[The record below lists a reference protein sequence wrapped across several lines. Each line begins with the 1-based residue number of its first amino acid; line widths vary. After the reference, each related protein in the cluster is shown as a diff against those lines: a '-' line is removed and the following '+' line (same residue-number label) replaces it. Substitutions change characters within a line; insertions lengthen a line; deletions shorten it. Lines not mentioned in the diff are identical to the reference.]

1 MRPAEYRLH
10 AVCRIG
16 AGPGKGARSG
26 PVVRMVSVLPTA
38 EGRAAG
44 RFDRH
49 PIAGY
54 ILSRELRGGDTT
66 TVAAPRTSVTG
77 TIARR
82 LPRETAHWT
91 EMAASMD
98 TKDAAR
104 STGHAGSAQFVGFAL
119 GGQLYAF
126 RIERIQE
133 IVIPSGVTRI
143 PEVPRYV
150 EGVSNLR
157 GTIIPIVSF
166 RILFG
171 LEPRPVDADTRT
183 IVVNVGTRTIGCSVD
198 SVSRVMRIAPD
209 QIQAAPE
216 TVVAAGRRYIDGFA
230 RVGEDLFILLDVD
243 QLLDPANL
251 DEVHRLGLVA
261 ATEPGPSAE

>member
-1 MRPAEYRLH
+1 
-10 AVCRIG
+10 
-16 AGPGKGARSG
+16 
-26 PVVRMVSVLPTA
+26 
-38 EGRAAG
+38 
-44 RFDRH
+44 
-49 PIAGY
+49 
-54 ILSRELRGGDTT
+54 
-66 TVAAPRTSVTG
+66 
-77 TIARR
+77 
-82 LPRETAHWT
+82 
-91 EMAASMD
+91 MD

-104 STGHAGSAQFVGFAL
+104 AAAHAGTSQFVGFAL

-133 IVIPSGVTRI
+133 IVIPSGVTRV

-157 GTIIPIVSF
+157 GTIIPIVSL

-171 LEPRPVDADTRT
+171 LDPRAADPETRT
-183 IVVNVGTRTIGCSVD
+183 IVVNVGRRTIGCSVD

-209 QIQAAPE
+209 QIQAAPD
-216 TVVAAGRRYIDGFA
+216 TVVASGRRYIDGFA

-251 DEVHRLGLVA
+251 DEVHRLGLL
-261 ATEPGPSAE
+261 ATSPTNPLAE